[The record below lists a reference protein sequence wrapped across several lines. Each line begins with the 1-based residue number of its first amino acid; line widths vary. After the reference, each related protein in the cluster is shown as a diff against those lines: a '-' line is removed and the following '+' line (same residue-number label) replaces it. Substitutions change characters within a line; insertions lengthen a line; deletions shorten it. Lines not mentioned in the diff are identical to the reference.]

1 MTNRI
6 ASDLLYEFDWLVGAA
21 NKDPASSLYRKVD
34 GDHIGLAGHSYGGQA
49 ALLAG
54 EHLHKRIKGVFGL
67 DPVDLPLGP
76 QARDNLA
83 SIGVPVVFLGET
95 TDSSFAS
102 CAPSWSNYQMLYRYA
117 ASGAVMITA
126 VGADHTMFEDPA
138 NCSLCWLCLRGRRMG
153 LRSSRT
159 RSGISRHSSRA
170 SSSKTGASAAS
181 SKGPARPRMSTPGES
196 RSP

>member
-95 TDSSFAS
+95 PTIRCSIATPPP
-102 CAPSWSNYQMLYRYA
+102 AP
-117 ASGAVMITA
+117 
-126 VGADHTMFEDPA
+126 
-138 NCSLCWLCLRGRRMG
+138 
-153 LRSSRT
+153 
-159 RSGISRHSSRA
+159 
-170 SSSKTGASAAS
+170 
-181 SKGPARPRMSTPGES
+181 
-196 RSP
+196 

>member
-1 MTNRI
+1 M
-6 ASDLLYEFDWLVGAA
+6 YEFDWLVGAA

-102 CAPSWSNYQMLYRYA
+102 FAPSWSNYQMLYRYA
-117 ASGAVMITA
+117 ASGA
-126 VGADHTMFEDPA
+126 DHTMLKIRQLL
-138 NCSLCWLCLRGRRMG
+138 LCWRLQGQADG
-153 LRSSRT
+153 LRLAYAIRYLT
-159 RSGISRHSSRA
+159 A
-170 SSSKTGASAAS
+170 FF
-181 SKGPARPRMSTPGES
+181 ARELLNHR
-196 RSP
+196 RVRQ

>member
-67 DPVDLPLGP
+67 DPVDLPLGRRRATTLRALAFLSFSS
-76 QARDNLA
+76 ARRQLSDAL
-83 SIGVPVVFLGET
+83 
-95 TDSSFAS
+95 
-102 CAPSWSNYQMLYRYA
+102 
-117 ASGAVMITA
+117 
-126 VGADHTMFEDPA
+126 
-138 NCSLCWLCLRGRRMG
+138 SLRRLRRRDDYGGR
-153 LRSSRT
+153 
-159 RSGISRHSSRA
+159 
-170 SSSKTGASAAS
+170 
-181 SKGPARPRMSTPGES
+181 S
-196 RSP
+196 RSHDV

>member
-6 ASDLLYEFDWLVGAA
+6 ASDLLYEFDGLVGAA

-54 EHLHKRIKGVFGL
+54 EHLHKLIKGVFGL

-95 TDSSFAS
+95 PTIRCSIATPPP
-102 CAPSWSNYQMLYRYA
+102 AP
-117 ASGAVMITA
+117 
-126 VGADHTMFEDPA
+126 
-138 NCSLCWLCLRGRRMG
+138 
-153 LRSSRT
+153 
-159 RSGISRHSSRA
+159 
-170 SSSKTGASAAS
+170 
-181 SKGPARPRMSTPGES
+181 
-196 RSP
+196 